1 MFYAAENLLMAVF
14 SSENVDF
21 IEVRLKHGNH
31 QLDGMLDAL
40 SDECVIKSRFES
52 VIGLVA
58 YATTYRYASSTGKLS
73 KPPSDEEAHD
83 YFDTLVEILN
93 ICTTHFRV
101 NVTLEEPE
109 AGSIAPIR

>member
-1 MFYAAENLLMAVF
+1 MAPISMFYAAENLLMAVF
-14 SSENVDF
+14 
-21 IEVRLKHGNH
+21 
-31 QLDGMLDAL
+31 
-40 SDECVIKSRFES
+40 ES

-58 YATTYRYASSTGKLS
+58 YAATYRYASSTGKLS

-101 NVTLEEPE
+101 NVTQEEPE